1 MNVLVLGGT
10 TFFGKAI
17 VEELLNAGYR
27 VTVFSRGNQRPPF
40 WDQIQHIQGD
50 RRNPDDFHEK
60 LKGKTF
66 DVVIDNI
73 AFTEDHVKTALKV
86 FQGSAGRYVL
96 TSSASVYYSGS
107 MTMPLVESDVDLNF
121 KAPSGE
127 ETSPFWSYTMGKL
140 GTERAVQA
148 QDKLQYT
155 IIRPPMVLGPQDHT
169 LRGYFYFQRLMD
181 GKPLMV
187 TNGGVQSFRLVY
199 SRDLAR
205 GYLQAL
211 ESKHAVNQTYNL
223 AQSEVITLVEL
234 LKEAAKALDIQPN
247 LVHVPADVLEASGLE
262 YPEPYAQMTNFIL
275 DISKAVG
282 EINFRTTPFADW
294 LVETVLWYRDSY
306 RGKDS
311 LGYENRQKEVEF
323 IQRFEKAC
331 SMMASN
337 KK

>member
-1 MNVLVLGGT
+1 MNVLVIGGT

-17 VEELLNAGYR
+17 VEELLKAGHH

-40 WDQIQHIQGD
+40 WDQVEHIQGD
-50 RRNPDDFHEK
+50 RKNPDDFHKK

-66 DVVIDNI
+66 DAVIDNI
-73 AFTEDHVKTALKV
+73 AFTADHVKTALKV
-86 FQGSAGRYVL
+86 FQGSVGRYVL

-107 MTMPLVESDVDLNF
+107 MTMPLVENDVDLNF
-121 KAPSGE
+121 KAPAGE
-127 ETSPFWSYTMGKL
+127 ETSPFWNYTMGKL
-140 GTERAVQA
+140 GTERAVQE
-148 QDKLQYT
+148 QDKLRYT
-155 IIRPPMVLGPQDHT
+155 IIRPPMALGPEDHT

-181 GKPLMV
+181 GKPLIV

-205 GYLQAL
+205 GYLRAL

-223 AQSEVITLVEL
+223 AQSEVITLIDL
-234 LKEAAKALDIQPN
+234 LKTAAKALDVRPN
-247 LVHVPADVLEASGLE
+247 LVHVPAEILEASGFE
-262 YPEPYAQMTNFIL
+262 YPEPYAQMMNFIL

-294 LVETVLWYRDSY
+294 LAETVRWYHDSY

-311 LGYENRQKEVEF
+311 TGYENRQMEVEF
-323 IQRFEKAC
+323 VQRFQQAVSSLSHE
-331 SMMASN
+331 
-337 KK
+337 